1 MPTDPTDADLDSL
14 LCRIDATGAP
24 AGLCPNCQR
33 TPPAALARTT
43 ANLYRRAFSESK
55 LLEILPYHLA
65 PGTTYHVLTGGD
77 IDALSFL
84 KHVIRAQPLD
94 YCMLST
100 WCMALDDVAQIA
112 DWLTTGR
119 LRRLDV
125 YVGEIFPGSYAAEH
139 RALVPVIRAHGG
151 RVAVFRNRRMVEIA
165 LGRPDRIYTRTTEAG
180 TTDVWAYLDERPR
193 FTVGVGVGFGEPYP
207 YPSPFS
213 TVLVDRDADYPYER
227 LRLEFT
233 GDTIKALERIQRRR

>member
-24 AGLCPNCQR
+24 AGLCPACQR

-43 ANLYRRAFSESK
+43 ANQYRRAWSESK

-65 PGTTYHVLTGGD
+65 PATTYHILTGGD

-84 KHVIRAQPLD
+84 KHVVRAQPLD
-94 YCMLST
+94 YCLLST
-100 WCMALDDVAQIA
+100 WCMALDDVAQLA

-119 LRRLDV
+119 IKRLDV

-151 RVAVFRNRRMVEIA
+151 RVAVFRNHSKVI
-165 LGRPDRIYTRTTEAG
+165 AG
-180 TTDVWAYLDERPR
+180 TGPAYPFAVASSANVNTNPRTENTVLTTGHDVFDFYRTYFDAIRSYSRDFDDWRPWQ
-193 FTVGVGVGFGEPYP
+193 P
-207 YPSPFS
+207 PSPP
-213 TVLVDRDADYPYER
+213 AA
-227 LRLEFT
+227 
-233 GDTIKALERIQRRR
+233 G